1 MAPIQ
6 KIGKINFEKP
16 GKYRINVKGRLDDC
30 WSDRLA
36 GMRITTSGSEDEAPV
51 TTLMGHLRDQAQL
64 SGVLNSLYELHL
76 PILLVEFLQD
86 KNGAEQVPGLI
97 NGNGAYEA
105 GNQSMTT
112 ATNYVYGR
120 RQE

>member
-36 GMRITTSGSEDEAPV
+36 GMRITTSGSDDEALV

-86 KNGAEQVPGLI
+86 KNGAEQVLD
-97 NGNGAYEA
+97 
-105 GNQSMTT
+105 
-112 ATNYVYGR
+112 
-120 RQE
+120 